1 VFLSLVEQ
9 DLSQAAPDD
18 SVLSVE
24 LTCLN
29 RDLPA
34 RLPFGGGQPR
44 LQLAGGSAPI
54 TQLRC
59 LTRPSPT
66 LRPPLGAGARWR
78 LISHLALN
86 HLSLVQGEVGAA
98 ALKEMLR
105 LYDFKDSPESRDA
118 VEGLMKLSSRSV
130 NGRVPGGGP
139 GVVCRGTEVTIQ
151 LDPDRYTGG
160 GLYLFAS
167 VLERFLGL
175 YCAIN
180 SFTRLIA
187 TVKGWEGTLRTWPA
201 RAGDH
206 TLL

>member
-1 VFLSLVEQ
+1 
-9 DLSQAAPDD
+9 
-18 SVLSVE
+18 
-24 LTCLN
+24 
-29 RDLPA
+29 
-34 RLPFGGGQPR
+34 
-44 LQLAGGSAPI
+44 
-54 TQLRC
+54 
-59 LTRPSPT
+59 
-66 LRPPLGAGARWR
+66 
-78 LISHLALN
+78 
-86 HLSLVQGEVGAA
+86 
-98 ALKEMLR
+98 MLR
-105 LYDFKDSPESRDA
+105 LYDFRDSPESRDA
-118 VEGLMKLSSRSV
+118 IEGLMRLSSRSV